1 MTTSIP
7 IQQATPVRMLDLPN
21 LKASVENTVEAGQ
34 TVPMDAQ
41 TLRTLTEAVA
51 GKMLVEGEN
60 GDGRTAE
67 APVANLRAST
77 ISLRE
82 ASERLAGIVSELP
95 VILSALLGTQD
106 PLKSEEGATVRA
118 AEGAAAQAPILAS
131 RDGAAVAT
139 TAEGTIGVD
148 ADVGERSANAGAWI
162 ASSPFSNLLALLR
175 QLLLKFEKLDRD
187 NSTKMVIMQREI
199 TILAG
204 DKGVEK
210 ARENLGGTIGA
221 AVMTGAIGGAALK
234 QTFKSNTIQTASMK
248 SNLNAGNNTK
258 VSSEASSGG
267 IRSSATPSDEL
278 RPARNL
284 NGSPVESARG
294 SERPAADLQ
303 ADTSVDRH
311 AIDAT
316 IKSTGQKTSE
326 ESNQLNH
333 GMEMAR
339 SQIPASQGMMLN
351 MLAPGIGA
359 TVSSGVQIESE
370 MTEAERQLALQVAD
384 VFRRIADEQ
393 QDQSAKTRDM
403 RDAAAQ
409 LFESMLNLMS
419 STSAHIISKY

>member
-7 IQQATPVRMLDLPN
+7 IQHATPVRMLDLLN
-21 LKASVENTVEAGQ
+21 LKAPVETTVESTQ

-51 GKMLVEGEN
+51 SRMLVEGEN

-118 AEGAAAQAPILAS
+118 AEGAAAQAPLLAA
-131 RDGAAVAT
+131 RDGAAMAT
-139 TAEGTIGVD
+139 ATEGTTGVD
-148 ADVGERSANAGAWI
+148 ADVGDRSANAGAWI
-162 ASSPFSNLLALLR
+162 ASSSFSNLLALLR

-234 QTFKSNTIQTASMK
+234 QTFKSNSIQTDSMK

-258 VSSEASSGG
+258 VSAEASSGG

-294 SERPAADLQ
+294 SERAAADLQ

-316 IKSTGQKTSE
+316 MKATGQKTTE
-326 ESNQLNH
+326 EAQQLNH

-419 STSAHIISKY
+419 GTSAHIISKY